1 MKKTAIVGAGAG
13 GITSA
18 LLAAE
23 RGETVTLY
31 EAHDVLGGCSSYFN
45 RRDFCFD
52 AGATTLSGVKPHE
65 PLGIFFK
72 KIGAYPQL
80 FACDPGISFYLSDG
94 RVLHYFRSFD
104 KWMKELER
112 AFPRLDHRPFWS
124 KVYELNLKGWGLL
137 HKLKNFPPRSIF
149 DLLSL
154 SPMLLELKD
163 LSHLFVSTDLMLK
176 KYQLNDP
183 AYHEL
188 INGIL
193 LISAQ
198 AEAKEVPFLIGAMAL
213 AYPQDTYAP
222 VGGMK
227 GFMDFLEGECR
238 KRKIDIK
245 LNHKINSLSELD
257 GDEKILNTTWWN
269 SKEMIENKEL
279 DRIAWGAF
287 ALYLGV
293 KSEVSSPYHQVHL
306 NHPLV
311 KNYFVSFSIPD
322 DLTRAPS
329 GWRSVTISTHTY
341 VEDWVG
347 LDKSSYKNLKAEFQ
361 KVILDDFLHRFRINE
376 TKFVTAGTPKTF
388 ERYTLRKHGYVGGL
402 PFLYGKNPLRMKG
415 HATKISHV
423 WDVGDTTF
431 PGQGWAGVVAG
442 ALELDRKLKA

>member
-23 RGETVTLY
+23 RGERVTLY

-52 AGATTLSGVKPHE
+52 AGATTLSGVKAHE

-72 KIGAYPQL
+72 KIGASPQL
-80 FACDPGISFYLSDG
+80 FSCDPGISFYLSDG

-104 KWMKELER
+104 KWMNELER
-112 AFPRLDHRPFWS
+112 AFPQLDHRPFWS

-137 HKLKNFPPRSIF
+137 NKLKNFPPRSVF

-163 LSHLFVSTDLMLK
+163 IFHLFVSTDLMLK

-198 AEAKEVPFLIGAMAL
+198 AEAAEIPFLIGAMAL

-227 GFMDFLEGECR
+227 GFMDFLETECR

-245 LNHKINSLSELD
+245 LNHKINSLAELEA
-257 GDEKILNTTWWN
+257 DEKILNTTWWN
-269 SKEMIENKEL
+269 SKEMIESKEL
-279 DRIAWGAF
+279 NRSAWGAF

-293 KSEVSSPYHQVHL
+293 KSEISSPYHQVHL

-311 KNYFVSFSIPD
+311 KNYFVSFSIPN

-329 GWRSVTISTHTY
+329 GWRTVTISTHTFA
-341 VEDWVG
+341 EDWIG
-347 LDKSSYKNLKAEFQ
+347 LDKASYKNLKAEFQ
-361 KVILDDFLHRFRINE
+361 KVILDDFLHRFAINE

-388 ERYTLRKHGYVGGL
+388 ERFTLRKRGYVGGL

-415 HATKISHV
+415 HATKIPHI